1 MVVVVVVVVVVGRLW
16 HQIGEKMLTVCGD
29 VLQRGNSMRDVGQ
42 VF

>member
-1 MVVVVVVVVVVGRLW
+1 MTSDR
-16 HQIGEKMLTVCGD
+16 EKMLTVCGD